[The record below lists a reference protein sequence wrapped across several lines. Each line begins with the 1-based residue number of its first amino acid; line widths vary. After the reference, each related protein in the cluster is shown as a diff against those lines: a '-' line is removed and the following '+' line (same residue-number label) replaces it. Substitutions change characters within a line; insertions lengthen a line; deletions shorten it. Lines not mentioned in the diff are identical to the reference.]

1 MGETLVCTSVTAPTA
16 AAALRDFHAAA
27 AAGADVVE
35 LRLDLLDAGEAWLPL
50 LAASPLPV
58 IVTNR
63 AAWEGGRCAL
73 PEADRLASLARAAA
87 AGAAFVDVELAAA
100 AAYTAAHGAPSAAVA
115 AGGAGGG
122 GGGGGKGGTP
132 DAGRTC
138 RLILSHHN
146 FERALT
152 RDEAAKVYADA
163 VAAGADVVKVA
174 MAAASAADVG
184 VVFDLLAAARVPT
197 IALAMGE
204 RGVATRILAP
214 KYGGFLTFT
223 SVAAGAESA
232 PGQLDTATLLRAY
245 PFRSITPATAVYGV
259 IGCPV
264 GHSMSPVLHNAA
276 LGAAGV
282 DAVYVPL
289 LVDDGDLQRFLAAVR
304 PHGFVGFS
312 VTLPHK
318 VAALAA
324 VGDAVDPVAA
334 RIGAVNTLVADDA
347 AAAGYRGYNTDWTGA
362 LDAVAERRALPGAV
376 VMVLGAGG
384 AGRALAFG
392 AVARGAGLVVIVNRS
407 VDKARAL
414 AAEVRTDTCP
424 AVAASPAAAVD
435 LPFVARVDVVM
446 NSTSVGMAPAVDATP
461 VDAVLFRRRGAPLV
475 FDAVYNP
482 LETRLLREAAAAG
495 CETVSGVEMFVR
507 QAAAQF
513 RLWLPSVPPDVE
525 LMRSVVL
532 AALAKK

>member
-16 AAALRDFHAAA
+16 EAALRDFHAAA
-27 AAGADVVE
+27 AAGADLVE
-35 LRLDLLDAGEAWLPL
+35 LRLDLLDAGEEWEPL
-50 LAASPLPV
+50 LGASPLPV

-63 AAWEGGRCAL
+63 AAWEGGRCTL
-73 PEADRLASLARAAA
+73 PEADRLASLATAAA

-100 AAYTAAHGAPSAAVA
+100 AAYAAAHGTPGRGVNGDATT
-115 AGGAGGG
+115 
-122 GGGGGKGGTP
+122 GGKG
-132 DAGRTC
+132 RERC

-146 FERALT
+146 FERALSH
-152 RDEAAKVYADA
+152 DEAAKVYAEA

-174 MAAASAADVG
+174 MAATSAADVG
-184 VVFDLLAAARVPT
+184 VVFDLLSAARVPT

-204 RGVATRILAP
+204 RGVITRILTP

-232 PGQLDTATLLRAY
+232 PGQLDTATLLSAY

-259 IGCPV
+259 IGCPI

-276 LGAAGV
+276 LGAASV

-289 LVDDGDLQRFLAAVR
+289 LVDDGDLERFLAAVR

-318 VAALAA
+318 LAALTA
-324 VGDAVDPVAA
+324 VGEAVDPVAA
-334 RIGAVNTLVADDA
+334 CIGAVNTLVADDA
-347 AAAGYRGYNTDWTGA
+347 APAGYRGYNTDWTGA
-362 LDAVAERRALPGAV
+362 LDAVEEHRSVTDAV

-392 AVARGAGLVVIVNRS
+392 AVSRGAGLVVIVNRS
-407 VDKARAL
+407 LDKARAL
-414 AAEVRTDTCP
+414 AAELRTDSCP
-424 AVAASPAAAVD
+424 AVAATPEAMLD

-446 NSTSVGMAPAVDATP
+446 NSTSVGMAPDVDATP
-461 VDAVLFRRRGAPLV
+461 VDAALFLQRDCPLV

-495 CETVSGVEMFVR
+495 CVTVSGVEMFVR

-513 RLWLPSVPPDVE
+513 RLWLPTVPPDVE

-532 AALAKK
+532 AALAKKK

>member
-16 AAALRDFHAAA
+16 AAALRDFHTAA
-27 AAGADVVE
+27 AAGADAVE
-35 LRLDLLDAGEAWLPL
+35 LRLDLLYAGEAWEPL
-50 LAASPLPV
+50 LDASPLPV

-63 AAWEGGRCAL
+63 AAWEGGRCTL

-87 AGAAFVDVELAAA
+87 SGAAFVDVELAAA
-100 AAYTAAHGAPSAAVA
+100 AAYVAAHGAPATAAA
-115 AGGAGGG
+115 AGGG
-122 GGGGGKGGTP
+122 GLGAG
-132 DAGRTC
+132 DAGRGGKRGGGC

-146 FERALT
+146 FERALSH
-152 RDEAAKVYADA
+152 DEAAKVYADA

-174 MAAASAADVG
+174 MAATSAADVG
-184 VVFDLLAAARVPT
+184 VVFDLLSAARVPT
-197 IALAMGE
+197 IALSMGE
-204 RGVATRILAP
+204 RGVITRILTP

-232 PGQLDTATLLRAY
+232 PGQLDTATLLSAY

-259 IGCPV
+259 IGCPI

-276 LGAAGV
+276 LGAAAV

-289 LVDDGDLQRFLAAVR
+289 LVDDGDLERFLAAVR
-304 PHGFVGFS
+304 PYGFAGFS

-318 VAALAA
+318 LAALTA
-324 VGDAVDPVAA
+324 VGEAVDPVAA
-334 RIGAVNTLVADDA
+334 RIGAVNTLVSDNA
-347 AAAGYRGYNTDWTGA
+347 AACGYRGYNTDWTGA
-362 LDAVAERRALPGAV
+362 LDAVEERRALQGAA

-392 AVARGAGLVVIVNRS
+392 AVARGAGLVIIINRS
-407 VDKARAL
+407 LDKARAL
-414 AAEVRTDTCP
+414 AAELRTDTCP
-424 AVAASPAAAVD
+424 AVAATPAAALD
-435 LPFVARVDVVM
+435 LPSVAQVDVVM
-446 NSTSVGMAPAVDATP
+446 NSTSVGMAPDVDATP
-461 VDAVLFRRRGAPLV
+461 VDAALFRKRDCPLV

-495 CETVSGVEMFVR
+495 CVTVSGVEMFVR

-513 RLWLPSVPPDVE
+513 RLWLPTVPPDVQ
-525 LMRSVVL
+525 LMRTVVL
-532 AALAKK
+532 AALDKKK

>member
-16 AAALRDFHAAA
+16 AAALRDFHTAA

-35 LRLDLLDAGEAWLPL
+35 LRLDLLDAGEAWEPL
-50 LAASPLPV
+50 LDASPLPV

-63 AAWEGGRCAL
+63 AAWEGGRCTL

-87 AGAAFVDVELAAA
+87 SGAAFVDVELAAA
-100 AAYTAAHGAPSAAVA
+100 AAYVAAHGA
-115 AGGAGGG
+115 
-122 GGGGGKGGTP
+122 
-132 DAGRTC
+132 
-138 RLILSHHN
+138 HHN
-146 FERALT
+146 FERALSH
-152 RDEAAKVYADA
+152 DEAAKVYADA

-174 MAAASAADVG
+174 MAATSAADVG
-184 VVFDLLAAARVPT
+184 VVFDLLSAARVPT
-197 IALAMGE
+197 IALSMGE
-204 RGVATRILAP
+204 RGVITRILTP

-232 PGQLDTATLLRAY
+232 PGQLDTATLLSAY

-259 IGCPV
+259 IGCPI

-276 LGAAGV
+276 LGAAAV

-289 LVDDGDLQRFLAAVR
+289 LVDDGDLERFLAAVR
-304 PHGFVGFS
+304 PYGFAGFS

-318 VAALAA
+318 LAALTA
-324 VGDAVDPVAA
+324 VGEAVDPVAA
-334 RIGAVNTLVADDA
+334 RIGAVNTLVSDNA
-347 AAAGYRGYNTDWTGA
+347 AACGYRGYNTDWTGA
-362 LDAVAERRALPGAV
+362 LDAVEERRALQGAA

-392 AVARGAGLVVIVNRS
+392 AVARGAGLVIIINRS
-407 VDKARAL
+407 LDKARAL
-414 AAEVRTDTCP
+414 AAELRTDTCP
-424 AVAASPAAAVD
+424 AVAATPAAALD
-435 LPFVARVDVVM
+435 LPSVAQVDVVM
-446 NSTSVGMAPAVDATP
+446 NSTSVGMAPDVDATP
-461 VDAVLFRRRGAPLV
+461 VDAALFRKRDCPLV

-495 CETVSGVEMFVR
+495 CVTVSGVEMFVR

-513 RLWLPSVPPDVE
+513 RLWLPTVPPDVQ
-525 LMRSVVL
+525 LMRTVVL
-532 AALAKK
+532 AALDKKK